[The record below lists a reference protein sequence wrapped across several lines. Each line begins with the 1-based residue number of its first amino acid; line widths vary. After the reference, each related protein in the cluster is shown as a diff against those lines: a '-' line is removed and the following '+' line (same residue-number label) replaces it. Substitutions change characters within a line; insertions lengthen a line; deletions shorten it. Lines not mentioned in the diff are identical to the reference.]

1 MTPIRSTTS
10 PPLPLEPRERPRPS
24 SRLVVQP
31 VFLEREVEADRRRSL
46 REELDADDEHAPTET
61 MESPAA
67 VPPETAETAE
77 TAAEHAAAAHELAG
91 ELERLGSDA
100 LRLLQPIDP
109 RVQRL
114 ADDTH
119 VDEQA

>member
-46 REELDADDEHAPTET
+46 REELDADDEHAPTEA
-61 MESPAA
+61 MESPATA
-67 VPPETAETAE
+67 VPPETAESTAE
-77 TAAEHAAAAHELAG
+77 RAAAAHELAG